1 MGFLEKV
8 LSVLEKWEEGQDEYW
23 ERREQY
29 RKEFIEKYGF
39 PPLDVRWCK
48 TNEINAKIRRAM
60 RKRWKESVGRGEQDE
75 N

>member
-8 LSVLEKWEEGQDEYW
+8 FSVLEKWEEGQEEYW

-29 RKEFIEKYGF
+29 RKEFMEKYGC
-39 PPLDVRWCK
+39 PPPDGNWCK
-48 TNEINAKIRRAM
+48 TIEINAKIRREI

>member
-29 RKEFIEKYGF
+29 RKEFMEKYGC
-39 PPLDVRWCK
+39 PPPDVSWCK